1 MKRRDVMAGAGLTVL
16 GMTVSATTDPAA
28 AQDQQTSDI
37 RFNNIAISVGDIER
51 SAAWYSEIFGFRIA
65 SRSFFK
71 PVSAQ
76 VAFLEKGDLRLEL
89 LQVEGTR
96 KIPDLYVAPP
106 THLKTLGYKAIVFDV
121 ADLPGF
127 SERLK
132 AKSVE
137 ILWADQP
144 LTDDGLRSTLIRDPD
159 GNLINIFNRR

>member
-1 MKRRDVMAGAGLTVL
+1 MKRRDVMAGAAGAVALAST
-16 GMTVSATTDPAA
+16 GAA
-28 AQDQQTSDI
+28 RAQSGGIPDL
-37 RFNNIAISVGDIER
+37 RFNNIAISVGDIDR
-51 SAAWYSEIFGFRIA
+51 SAAWYADIFGFRIA

-76 VAFLEKGDLRLEL
+76 VAFLERGDLRLEL

-106 THLKTLGYKAIVFDV
+106 AHLKTLGYKAIVFDV
-121 ADLPGF
+121 ANLPAF
-127 SERLK
+127 SEHLK